1 MADTWAS
8 FYAAYTITPIIFAA
22 YVFSIWRRAKTV
34 REKAA
39 RLKAGS
45 SLRSE

>member
-1 MADTWAS
+1 MADTWSS
-8 FYAAYTITPIIFAA
+8 FIAAYTIVPLVLAA
-22 YVFSIWRRAKTV
+22 YAFSIWRRAKTV

-39 RLKAGS
+39 RLKTDS